1 MESSD
6 SYNILAFFKQV
17 IIFRKNTKRFDMK
30 RSNQGTGLQSV
41 QVSSPVY
48 SQVPL
53 LLQKCHLGDEDHSPQ
68 TFLTPTRVHT
78 PPLGIRQNDH

>member
-1 MESSD
+1 M
-6 SYNILAFFKQV
+6 
-17 IIFRKNTKRFDMK
+17 KRF
-30 RSNQGTGLQSV
+30 SQGTGLQSV

-68 TFLTPTRVHT
+68 TFLTFTLVHT
-78 PPLGIRQNDH
+78 PPLGIHQNDYLRVLTLMVLVASASGKQIPAMTI